1 MEIAGE
7 VVAMGGDRRR
17 SRGSGQIAG
26 EAAAAE
32 IADTA
37 QAQ

>member
-7 VVAMGGDRRR
+7 VVVIGGDRRR